1 MKIIPLALAA
11 ALSFSASLALA
22 QTYNAADM
30 KNGLSMIETNAAMAF
45 KEYGIDAD
53 PMKLSLGQLGQIS
66 ALLVDP
72 EQSSGGNSVK
82 AALEA
87 IISAK

>member
-11 ALSFSASLALA
+11 ALSFAASMALA

-30 KNGLSMIETNAAMAF
+30 KNGLSMIENSAGNAF

-53 PMKLSLGQLGQIS
+53 PMTLTLSQLGQIS
-66 ALLVDP
+66 VLLADP
-72 EQSSGGNSVK
+72 DKSSGGNSVK

-87 IISAK
+87 IIRNN